1 MGIDCTGFKMA
12 HILLVTFIQIILN
25 LSFLEDDILG
35 VNLGKNK
42 TTENAI
48 DDYVRGVR
56 KFGDVA
62 DYLVINVSSPN
73 TPGLRAMQGRR
84 QLQQLVDKVKRQC
97 IFYNYMQ
104 KVSCQSRELYLRG
117 EISTMH
123 FNAHSTFL

>member
-1 MGIDCTGFKMA
+1 MT
-12 HILLVTFIQIILN
+12 LIQIQFILN
-25 LSFLEDDILG
+25 LSFLEEGILG

-42 TTENAI
+42 TTEDAI

-84 QLQQLVDKVKRQC
+84 QLQQLVDKVIRHVNFHNYTHSFVPIARI
-97 IFYNYMQ
+97 IFQGRNTNN
-104 KVSCQSRELYLRG
+104 VL
-117 EISTMH
+117 
-123 FNAHSTFL
+123 